1 MIIGGGQNKSY
12 SIQMMKTENNSLDG
26 FQKRIE
32 QIDEQIAKVKEN
44 ENINGAEKIKKIKAL
59 EEQKEELMV
68 QLQKEKAEKTKEN
81 RDKIHKEISKQA
93 PQPIEESD
101 QLMSA
106 GVSTAIIE
114 SSTLL
119 NSIKEQ
125 TTIASGLR
133 REAKILQKE
142 VETDMGRGQKIDSKD
157 YRMEKIKKDKKSAN
171 KIDENISDDIKEL
184 YEKKDV
190 EKKESK
196 NNEPLEDTKNEKEK
210 ILKEGNYSAGQHVDV
225 TF

>member
-1 MIIGGGQNKSY
+1 
-12 SIQMMKTENNSLDG
+12 
-26 FQKRIE
+26 
-32 QIDEQIAKVKEN
+32 
-44 ENINGAEKIKKIKAL
+44 
-59 EEQKEELMV
+59 MV

-81 RDKIHKEISKQA
+81 RDKIQKEISKQA
-93 PQPIEESD
+93 PQTIEESD